1 MGEVPTYLGKGVET
15 ACMSQ
20 MAVPRIE
27 IMFEMLRLV
36 AQILCY
42 QLLTAVLL
50 SQHWNPVTG
59 LTVDI

>member
-1 MGEVPTYLGKGVET
+1 MGKGVKT